1 MIAKIKIILIFIF
14 FIPMISS
21 GQGKYCIYQFKAL
34 KAYDDKDYLVAK
46 AYMDSALV
54 TCFDIKENAYTW
66 HVLGFIYYDIYK
78 NIDQKSSTSLAR
90 EKTIEVIRKSIEL
103 DTISE
108 FERTNKKVLINLAIS
123 YWNNSVTHL
132 DTINYEKA
140 ISFYNS
146 YTELY
151 SFANPEYRLE
161 QSEIIFSQALAKIY
175 EKKFENTLSKNED
188 YFNSAVKLHKKV
200 LSLDSL
206 NYESNMALG
215 KLYYNLGVVYI
226 FTLEDD
232 IDMFKFIEAQ
242 DKAVDNFKISLPY
255 LKTAYQIQPND
266 KETITG
272 IAGVYHQLH
281 EKEKFMT
288 YMNLLEDIK
297 SKDKEKDT
305 EPKIN
310 KEPRDK

>member
-1 MIAKIKIILIFIF
+1 MIAHIKTILIFIL
-14 FIPMISS
+14 FIPIISS
-21 GQGKYCIYQFKAL
+21 GQNKYCIYEFKAL
-34 KAYDDKDYLVAK
+34 KAYDDKDYLTAK

-54 TCFDIKENAYTW
+54 TCFDIKEKAYTW

-78 NIDQKSSTSLAR
+78 KIDKKDPSSLAR
-90 EKTIEVIRKSIEL
+90 EKTIESIKKSLEL

-108 FERTNKKVLINLAIS
+108 FEKLNKKVLVNLAIS

-146 YTELY
+146 YVDLY
-151 SFANPEYRLE
+151 SFANPDYNLE
-161 QSEIIFSQALAKIY
+161 QSEIIFNQELAYIY
-175 EKKFENTLSKNED
+175 DKKFLNTQSKNED
-188 YFNSAVKLHKKV
+188 YFNQAVKLHKKV
-200 LSLDSL
+200 LSIDSL
-206 NYESNMALG
+206 NYKSNMALG
-215 KLYYNLGVVYI
+215 TLYYNLGVMYI
-226 FTLEDD
+226 FALEDD

-242 DKAVDNFKISLPY
+242 DRAVDNFKISLPY

-281 EKEKFMT
+281 ETEKFMT

-297 SKDKEKDT
+297 SKDKEKEL
-305 EPKIN
+305 EPKLN
-310 KEPRDK
+310 KEEDK

>member
-1 MIAKIKIILIFIF
+1 MIAKIKIILIFILL
-14 FIPMISS
+14 IPIISS
-21 GQGKYCIYQFKAL
+21 GQGKYCIHQFKAL

-54 TCFDIKENAYTW
+54 TCFDIKEKAYTW

-78 NIDQKSSTSLAR
+78 KLDQKNPSSTAR
-90 EKTIEVIRKSIEL
+90 HKTIESIKKSIEL
-103 DTISE
+103 DTILE
-108 FERTNKKVLINLAIS
+108 FEKTNKKILTNLAIS
-123 YWNNSVTHL
+123 YWNNCVTHL

-151 SFANPEYRLE
+151 TFTNPEYELE
-161 QSEIIFSQALAKIY
+161 QSEIIFNQALSRLY
-175 EKKFENTLSKNED
+175 EQKFENTQSKNED
-188 YFNSAVKLHKKV
+188 YFNEAVKLHKKV

-206 NYESNMALG
+206 NYESNMSLG

-226 FTLEDD
+226 FNLDSEV
-232 IDMFKFIEAQ
+232 DMFKFIEAQ

-255 LKTAYQIQPND
+255 LKTAYQLQPND

-297 SKDKEKDT
+297 RKQNKDES
-305 EPKIN
+305 EPELN
-310 KEPRDK
+310 KEGDK